1 MLAVARGCVGACVLS
16 VVWLWGASG
25 LAAELRLP
33 RIFADHAVLQRDKPL
48 PVWGWADPGEQVTV
62 ELGSERAQGVADA
75 QGRWQVVLRAQ
86 PASIE
91 PLTLRVKARQTREI
105 RDVLLGDVWL
115 CSGQSNMEFPLG
127 ACDAQPD
134 IESAQFPRIRHFGVG
149 YHFAQSPQTD
159 VEGTWQVCSPQ
170 TVPGFTAVGYYFAR
184 RVHQATGVPIG
195 LLRSSVGGTNIECW
209 MSQETLLTT
218 PALEPFAQ
226 QMRESLALYQ
236 RELSAALPAIE
247 EWTRL
252 ARRAADAGGEIP
264 LPPTWPEFP
273 FGERRFRPRCVTLHN
288 GMIAPLVP
296 TALKGVLWYQ
306 GENNA
311 GGPFEGEQYLAKKR
325 ALIADWRKWF
335 GDDELPFY
343 FVQLAAWQ
351 APHDDPARFD
361 GWAFFRDAQRRC
373 QTIPHTGLAS
383 AVDVGDADDI
393 HPKNKF
399 DVGERL
405 ARWALARQY
414 GQADLE
420 PAGPMFTRLEIN
432 GARARIHFDHLG
444 GGLMVGRKTGRDAVV
459 ETAGEPL
466 RRFAIAG
473 AKREWKW
480 AEARIEGETVVC
492 THPDIP
498 EPVAVRYGF
507 SMNPAGANLYNR
519 AGLPA
524 SPFRSDDW

>member
-1 MLAVARGCVGACVLS
+1 MSGLRWCLLLAV
-16 VVWLWGASG
+16 VWGVCEREVI
-25 LAAELRLP
+25 AEVRLP
-33 RIFADHAVLQRDKPL
+33 RLFSDHAVLQRDKPL
-48 PVWGWADPGEQVTV
+48 PVWGWAERGETVTV
-62 ELGSERAQGVADA
+62 ELGRERAQGVANE

-86 PASIE
+86 PASSE
-91 PLTLRVKARQTREI
+91 PLTLRVTGRQAVEV

-115 CSGQSNMEFPLG
+115 CGGQSNMEFPLG
-127 ACDAQPD
+127 ACDARAD
-134 IESAQFPRIRHFGVG
+134 IEEANFPLIRHFGVG
-149 YHFAQSPQTD
+149 YHFAQAPQAD
-159 VEGTWQVCSPQ
+159 VEGAWQVCTPQ
-170 TVPGFTAVGYYFAR
+170 SVPGFSAVGYYFAR
-184 RVHQATGVPIG
+184 RVQQQTGVPIG
-195 LLRSSVGGTNIECW
+195 LLRSCVGGTNIECW

-218 PALEPFAQ
+218 PALEPFAK
-226 QMRESLALYQ
+226 QMRESLSLYQ
-236 RELSAALPAIE
+236 KELTAALPAIE
-247 EWTRL
+247 AWSVL

-264 LPPTWPEFP
+264 LPPVWPEFP
-273 FGERRFRPRCVTLHN
+273 FGEKRFRPRCVTLHN

-296 TALKGVLWYQ
+296 TSLRGVIWYQ

-325 ALIADWRKWF
+325 AMVADWRKWF

-351 APHDDPARFD
+351 APHDDPGRAD

-373 QTIPHTGLAS
+373 QAIAHTGMAS

-405 ARWALARQY
+405 ARWALAKQY
-414 GQADLE
+414 GEPLE
-420 PAGPMFTRLEIN
+420 PAGPMFTKLEIE
-432 GARARIHFDHLG
+432 GSRARVHFDPLG
-444 GGLMVGRKTGRDAVV
+444 GGLMGGRKSGREAVV

-480 AEARIEGETVVC
+480 AEARIDGNTVVC
-492 THPDIP
+492 THPEIP